1 MAKAHGMN
9 LQVVAG
15 RVKRVSTR
23 TVKERTLTSFWVEG
37 FGFALLAWDAGGTS
51 SAVSAKEGDY
61 LYAEGRVQSRSYE
74 KDGETKYVTEIVTH
88 RLINLSDGKAGNTTF
103 AIGNLGRTPEM
114 KYTPGGKAVTNVSLA
129 ANAFGTEKP
138 EWMNLVAW
146 EKVGEILNQYLDK
159 GSRIAVAGRLVRD
172 TWQGK
177 GEHEGKSF
185 QRTKLVVNDLLMLG
199 GANGNANSPADGGPP
214 PMDDEE
220 QDEIPF

>member
-23 TVKERTLTSFWVEG
+23 TVKERTLTSLWIEG
-37 FGFALLAWDAGGTS
+37 FNFALLAWDAN
-51 SAVSAKEGDY
+51 VEAKEGDY
-61 LYAEGRVQSRSYE
+61 LFAEGRVQSRSYE
-74 KDGETKYVTEIVTH
+74 KEGETRYVTEIVTH
-88 RLINLSDGKAGNTTF
+88 RLVNLSEGKAGNTIF
-103 AIGNLGRTPEM
+103 AVGNLGRTPEM
-114 KYTPGGKAVTNVSLA
+114 KYTPGGKAVTNVSMA
-129 ANAFGTEKP
+129 ANAFGSETP
-138 EWMNLVAW
+138 EWFHLTAW
-146 EKVGEILNQYLDK
+146 EKVAEVLNQYLDK

-185 QRTKLVVNDLLMLG
+185 QRTKLVINDLLMLG

-214 PMDDEE
+214 PMDDKELS
-220 QDEIPF
+220 EIPF